1 MSKFISNRAIEALA
15 IARDEAR
22 VQVEDSVRRVKLY
35 SIYDNST
42 QLHEASANV
51 HYYAGIR
58 DVLNLL
64 IADQATP
71 KMREF
76 MVVLDTHYELREN
89 G

>member
-64 IADQATP
+64 IADETTP